1 MSEWV
6 EFKDCGKFRLVE
18 AKNKYTIET
27 LQENGKPLI
36 FAFHDKPF
44 TLAQKTGTKFYD
56 AFHSLA
62 EDVWTYKDVENR
74 FDEVYK
80 EFCKDILENKVSADE
95 LNRIEENKKKAEA
108 ENTQNHYKHY
118 YEKQYAGFKDYMMEY
133 ELSPLELVVAT
144 SRCLCADSVREV
156 VRAFI
161 GYFQTVNGFKGTNV
175 IAIGSPASGKSF
187 ILETALSMIPQEF
200 VHYGI
205 MTESAFFETF
215 EGRDLTGHI
224 FFLGDLGGDKD
235 GEKTI
240 IFRDLLKQLTTDGEV
255 SRTISK
261 GDIRNREA
269 VKQVVKGY
277 PALSYSTANEEI
289 VNEQEKS
296 RSVILTPQPIDS
308 RALLVFNAVMRNH
321 GRFWRDIEEVERV
334 RESIKGMVFCYNHEK
349 DGDWFNPY
357 MYNIEDTLKDN
368 DDFNR
373 KVQEYDATLEVVTRL
388 DNPYSISHTY
398 YRGEDNKPKETSLV
412 LSTKRNNLN
421 AMNLF
426 DAINFLPDEA
436 RLGDKLLEY
445 YDVIDV
451 HKLAKS
457 PDDFD
462 ENMPF
467 DEKVYSI
474 LTNENQDWV
483 CDDDVGVAWKRQ
495 FFYNAHNGEFSINS
509 SHLQNNCFTI
519 TSLKKRFKGKWFNSQ
534 KQYLSNRLRRLRDGG
549 VLIEIAKVD
558 KENLYALSDDNGS
571 KISEKLPSFD
581 DKSKI
586 EECKQTFLEI
596 YPTLEDEW
604 DEFIEFDK
612 DKPNDK
618 SLTESI
624 KALFPNLP
632 FIKESN
638 EDV

>member
-18 AKNKYTIET
+18 GRNKYTIET
-27 LQENGKPLI
+27 LLENKSTQP
-36 FAFHDKPF
+36 FVFHDKPF
-44 TLAQKTGTKFYD
+44 TLAQKKGTRFYD
-56 AFHSLA
+56 AFHGLA
-62 EDVWTYKDVENR
+62 ESVWSYQDVKN
-74 FDEVYK
+74 FDEIYK
-80 EFCKDILENKVSADE
+80 EFCQDILENKVSADE
-95 LNRIEENKKKAEA
+95 LAQIEENKKQAEA
-108 ENTQNHYKHY
+108 ENTQNYHKQY
-118 YEKQYAGFKDYMMEY
+118 YEKRYSEFRDYMMEY
-133 ELSPLELVVAT
+133 DMSALELIVAT

-187 ILETALSMIPQEF
+187 ILETALSMIPQEY

-205 MTESAFFETF
+205 MTESAFFETY

-224 FFLGDLGGDKD
+224 FFLGDLGGSKD
-235 GEKTI
+235 DEKTI

-255 SRTISK
+255 TRTISK
-261 GDIRNREA
+261 GDIKDREP
-269 VKQVVKGY
+269 VRQKVTGY
-277 PALSYSTANEEI
+277 PALSYSTAKEEI

-321 GRFWRDIEEVERV
+321 GRFWRDIDEVERV
-334 RESIKGMVFCYNHEK
+334 RDSIKGMVYCYNHEK

-357 MYNIEDTLKDN
+357 MYNIEETLKDN

-388 DNPYSISHTY
+388 DNPYAISHTY
-398 YRGEDNKPKETSLV
+398 YMDDENKTTETSLV

-426 DAINFLPDEA
+426 DAVNFLPDEA

-445 YDVIDV
+445 YEVFDLK
-451 HKLAKS
+451 KLSSA
-457 PDDFD
+457 
-462 ENMPF
+462 EEVF
-467 DEKVYSI
+467 DEKLPYEEKVKFV
-474 LTNENQDWV
+474 LTEDGHEWV
-483 CDDDVGVAWKRQ
+483 SEDETGVAWKKEAV
-495 FFYNAHNGEFSINS
+495 YNRYNGLFSDAS
-509 SHLQNNCFTI
+509 PHFQNNLFTI
-519 TSLKKRFKGKWFNSQ
+519 SSLKKRFRGKWFNSQ
-534 KQYLSNRLRRLRDGG
+534 KQYLSNRLNKLADGG
-549 VLIEIAKVD
+549 VLIKIAKVD
-558 KENLYALSDDNGS
+558 RENLYALSDDNGS

-586 EECKQTFLEI
+586 EECKATFLEI
-596 YPTLEDEW
+596 YPSLEKEW
-604 DEFIEFDK
+604 DKFIESDK
-612 DKPNDK
+612 DKPNEK
-618 SLTESI
+618 SLTESVR
-624 KALFPNLP
+624 ALFPHLP
-632 FIKESN
+632 YIKESN